1 MNIMIWLLVGGL
13 LGWAASFVTGT
24 SERSG
29 LILNVVAGIVGVV
42 IGGWFLSVLLRS
54 SPFDQSE
61 FSVAEL
67 LVSSLGAM
75 VVLAVVQPLGNIT
88 GRRARTAPKR
98 DLITYSRFL
107 YRDPLTK

>member
-1 MNIMIWLLVGGL
+1 MNIVIGLLVGGL
-13 LGWAASFVTGT
+13 LGWAASFVSGT
-24 SERSG
+24 SARPG
-29 LILNVVAGIVGVV
+29 MRLNIVAGIVGVAL
-42 IGGWFLSVLLRS
+42 GGWLLSELLGS

-75 VVLAVVQPLGNIT
+75 VVLAVVQLLGSIT

>member
-13 LGWAASFVTGT
+13 LGRAASFVLGA
-24 SERSG
+24 SERPG
-29 LILNVVAGIVGVV
+29 MILNVVAGIVGVV
-42 IGGWFLSVLLRS
+42 LGGWFLSVLLGS

-75 VVLAVVQPLGNIT
+75 VVLAVVQLLGSIT

>member
-1 MNIMIWLLVGGL
+1 MNIVIWLLVGGL
-13 LGWAASFVTGT
+13 LGWAASFVSGT
-24 SERSG
+24 SERPG
-29 LILNVVAGIVGVV
+29 IRLNVVVGIVGVV
-42 IGGWFLSVLLRS
+42 LGGWLLSGLLGS

-75 VVLAVVQPLGNIT
+75 VVLAVVQLLGSIT
-88 GRRARTAPKR
+88 GRRARTAPRR